1 MIGVGKCTLIL
12 NLKCA
17 IIIKGGIPT
26 MIRLESILEGI
37 NRKDER
43 SWEQL
48 YAACYAALCTYTES
62 FVSDMD
68 TAKDIVQELM
78 GIWNSDAHFSTSAEL
93 LSYLYKSLHNN
104 SLIYI
109 RNKKTRERILD
120 KLTKNEE
127 EEEDHDFSIRVVRE
141 EVTRLLYM
149 HIRTLP
155 RMRRKIVEL
164 SINGFSGKEIA
175 SKLGISINTVKVQ
188 KNRSIKYLRDC
199 LINVKT
205 EYEL

>member
-1 MIGVGKCTLIL
+1 
-12 NLKCA
+12 
-17 IIIKGGIPT
+17 

-37 NRKDER
+37 NRKDEQ

-48 YAACYAALCTYTES
+48 YAACYAALCTYMES
-62 FVSDMD
+62 IVSDMD

-78 GIWNSDAHFSTSAEL
+78 VGIWNSDVCFSTSAEL
-93 LSYLYKSLHNN
+93 LSYLYKSLYNN
-104 SLIYI
+104 SLIYV

-127 EEEDHDFSIRVVRE
+127 VEEDHDFSIRVVRE
-141 EVTRLLYM
+141 EITRLLYM
-149 HIRTLP
+149 HIKTLP

-205 EYEL
+205 EYDL